1 MLLLQSNVEEGAIT
15 FERSAERAARL
26 IASEAQGACWWRLG
40 ERTARVES
48 FILHK
53 SEDIAVPFIRARLGH
68 NVDCS
73 ARRAAKLCR
82 QPIVDDLE
90 LTDDFRRER
99 NASRAR
105 SLIRVV
111 EAINRARAAARCK
124 ASKGEDTIGERYA
137 GRGTVSCCLR

>member
-15 FERSAERAARL
+15 FERSAECAARL
-26 IASEAQGACWWRLG
+26 ITTKAQGACWWRLG

-53 SEDIAVPFIRARLGH
+53 GEDIAVPFIRARLGH
-68 NVDCS
+68 NVDCA

-82 QPIVDDLE
+82 QPIVDDLK

-105 SLIRVV
+105 SLVRVV
-111 EAINRARAAARCK
+111 EAINRDRVAARSQ
-124 ASKGEDTIGERYA
+124 ASKGEAAIGERCA
-137 GRGTVSCCLR
+137 GR